1 MPVRNVIALKTEDLS
16 LKTRYESWSWDLGQR
31 LTEEEYLLLRR
42 EDLT

>member
-1 MPVRNVIALKTEDLS
+1 MPVRNVTALKTEDLG
-16 LKTRYESWSWDLGQR
+16 LKTRYESWSWGLGQN